1 LHSSLALL
9 LASAS
14 LAAPLAHAQSQVT
27 IYGRVDLG
35 VDVTSGRWGS
45 FSRVM
50 SGGVQGSRLGF
61 TGAEDLGGGLRAV
74 FRLEQ
79 GQNADEGTLGQ
90 GGRSFGREASVGLSS
105 ATLGT
110 VSLGRLP
117 TPYYANQPFIDAF
130 LWSGA
135 GGMTA
140 ITRNTAGTSRQV
152 LGTAVNA
159 RSDNAVNYQSP
170 TLSGLVFRAQVA
182 AGEGSASIGRNVGA
196 SVRYTSGA
204 LDLMAGANQQQG
216 ASNSNGSVRAASV
229 GGSFD
234 LGVARVY
241 AGYTVEANDCT
252 TCTGALARVVGSTK
266 TDFRLVNL
274 GVRVPLGSMNG
285 IAQVVRLTD
294 KSTYSAPT
302 GERDATWLGIGVEY
316 YLSRRTLV
324 HFSVATI
331 DNKNGSNYVL
341 GSGSAQQPA
350 GLVADLSRSTTT
362 SLVLTHAF

>member
-9 LASAS
+9 LAFAG

-35 VDVTSGRWGS
+35 VDVTSSAGGN
-45 FSRVM
+45 FKRVI

-79 GQNADEGTLGQ
+79 GQNADEGTLGL
-90 GGRSFGREASVGLSS
+90 GGRSIGREASVGLSS

-110 VSLGRLP
+110 VTLGRLP
-117 TPYYANQPFIDAF
+117 TPYYAVQPFIDAF
-130 LWSGA
+130 VWAGA
-135 GGMTA
+135 GSMVA

-170 TLSGLVFRAQVA
+170 TLSGLVLRAQVA
-182 AGEGSASIGRNVGA
+182 TGEGSASIGRNVGA
-196 SVRYTSGA
+196 SLRYTSGA
-204 LDLMAGANQQQG
+204 LDLMAGFNRQQG
-216 ASNSNGSVRAASV
+216 AGNSNGSVRAASV

-241 AGYTVEANDCT
+241 AGYTLEANDCT
-252 TCTGALARVVGSTK
+252 TCTGALARVAGSTK
-266 TDFRLVNL
+266 TEFRLVNL
-274 GVRVPLGSMNG
+274 GVRVPLGGVTG

-294 KSTYSAPT
+294 KSTYRTAT
-302 GERDATWLGIGVEY
+302 GGRDANWFGIGVEY
-316 YLSRRTLV
+316 ALSRRTLV

-331 DNKNGSNYVL
+331 GNRNGSNYVL

-350 GLVADLSRSTTT
+350 TLVADASRSTTT
-362 SLVLTHAF
+362 SLVLTHTF